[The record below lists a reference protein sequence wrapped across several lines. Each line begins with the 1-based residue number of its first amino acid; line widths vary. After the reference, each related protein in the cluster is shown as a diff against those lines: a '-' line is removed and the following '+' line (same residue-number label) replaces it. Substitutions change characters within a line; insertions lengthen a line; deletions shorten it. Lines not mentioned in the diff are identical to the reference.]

1 MPDCFISYSSVD
13 NTLAQ
18 FVNQEL
24 TRQGLNV
31 FMASMSL
38 NAGDNW
44 SDVILEN
51 FKASS
56 WVIFL
61 ASREACKSAYVLQET
76 GMAVILGKKLVPII
90 WDINPSELPG
100 WVNRHQALNLRDA
113 TFPLIQ
119 TRISEIARKIH
130 EDKRN
135 GLLIAGVTFLGLLWL
150 GTRD

>member
-24 TRQGLNV
+24 TRQGLTV
-31 FMASMSL
+31 FMASMSI

-44 SDVILEN
+44 SDVILGN
-51 FKASS
+51 LRASS
-56 WVIFL
+56 WLIFL
-61 ASREACKSAYVLQET
+61 ASKDACKSAYVLQET
-76 GMAVILGKKLVPII
+76 GMAMILGKKLVPIV
-90 WDINPSELPG
+90 WDIDPSELPG
-100 WVNRHQALNLRDA
+100 WVNRHQALNLKDA

-119 TRISEIARKIH
+119 TRISEIAKKIQ

-135 GLLIAGVTFLGLLWL
+135 GLLIAGATIFGLIWL
-150 GTRD
+150 ANRD